1 MKQILFP
8 QILSYCEARISEFES
23 IPAERKAILARI
35 AEYIR
40 NKRDEN
46 QVIQL
51 VYICTH
57 NSRRS
62 HFGQIWGAV
71 AAAYYDVPT
80 VLTYSGG
87 TEATAF
93 HPNAVA
99 ATKRAGFDMQ
109 CLDENTN
116 SLYEIY
122 FGENLSTACF
132 SKTYDDATNPSENF
146 AAVMTCSDADEN
158 CPFIPNVELRVA
170 TTYDDPKAFD
180 NTPQQD
186 EKYDERCAQ
195 IARESLYVFSLV

>member
-1 MKQILFP
+1 MKQFLFP
-8 QILSYCEARISEFES
+8 QIQTYCEARISEFDS
-23 IPAERKAILARI
+23 IPAERKAILERI
-35 AEYIR
+35 ANYIR
-40 NKRDEN
+40 SKRDEN

-93 HPNAVA
+93 HPNAV
-99 ATKRAGFDMQ
+99 TSLKRVGFEITRSEQ
-109 CLDENTN
+109 TSNP
-116 SLYEIY
+116 LYEVY
-122 FGENLSTACF
+122 FGIDISTPCF
-132 SKTYDDATNPSENF
+132 SKVFDDESNPKNNF
-146 AAVMTCSDADEN
+146 AAIMVCSDADEN
-158 CPFIPNVELRVA
+158 CPFIPNAEMRIS

-180 NTPQQD
+180 NTPKQD
-186 EKYDERCAQ
+186 AGYDERSAQ

>member
-1 MKQILFP
+1 MKQFLFP
-8 QILSYCEARISEFES
+8 QIQTYCADRISEFES
-23 IPAERKAILARI
+23 IPAERKAILERI
-35 AEYIR
+35 ANYIR
-40 NKRDEN
+40 SKRDEN

-93 HPNAVA
+93 HPSAVA
-99 ATKRAGFDMQ
+99 ATQRAGFDVQ
-109 CLDENTN
+109 RLDENTN
-116 SLYEIY
+116 PLYEVH
-122 FGENLSTACF
+122 FGEHFSSSCF
-132 SKTYDDATNPSENF
+132 SKTYDDVSNPTENF
-146 AAVMTCSDADEN
+146 AAIMTCSDADEN

-180 NTPQQD
+180 NTSQQD
-186 EKYDERCAQ
+186 EKYDERCSQ